1 MNNWEVMPYYML
13 HQVHHSGLGETF
25 EVQHY
30 VSIMFE
36 FLAGEKKVTLTKLSK
51 THSAL
56 NFLGQL
62 DNETQS
68 HNEELPSPHTINSL
82 LNLLNFFL
90 S

>member
-1 MNNWEVMPYYML
+1 MPYYML
-13 HQVHHSGLGETF
+13 HQVPYSGLGETF

-30 VSIMFE
+30 VSIMLE
-36 FLAGEKKVTLTKLSK
+36 FLAGGKKKVTLTKLSK

-68 HNEELPSPHTINSL
+68 HNEELPSPRSINRLLSL
-82 LNLLNFFL
+82 LNCFL
-90 S
+90 RL

>member
-1 MNNWEVMPYYML
+1 ML

-30 VSIMFE
+30 VSIMLE

-68 HNEELPSPHTINSL
+68 HNEELPSPHTNSL

>member
-1 MNNWEVMPYYML
+1 MPYYML
-13 HQVHHSGLGETF
+13 HQVLYSSLRETF

-30 VSIMFE
+30 VSIMLE
-36 FLAGEKKVTLTKLSK
+36 FLAGEKKKVTLTKLSK

-62 DNETQS
+62 DNETCS
-68 HNEELPSPHTINSL
+68 HSEELPSLRTINRL

-90 S
+90 A